1 MYRKNQ
7 KSQVVYF
14 KRWTRQ
20 KYAVFNSLK
29 KQIFIATIALACSFV
44 AKPVAA
50 QGQTDTVVH
59 QLDELTVRSVMAWQK
74 LYPATPLLQ
83 VSITQSEIERVA
95 VQSLNDLLDRLQGLD
110 VRQRGPLSTQADIS
124 YRGGN
129 FDQTLILLNGFN
141 MTDPQTGH
149 YTLNLPV
156 NQDII
161 QKIELFNN
169 TTAFLYGTSPFS
181 GLVNIITRPDT
192 ANSVAFH
199 TAGGRFGWLT
209 TGVTLNLKSG
219 KFTHLLSA
227 DYNRSDGYKHNT
239 DFETVNAFYQTI
251 GRIGRNSLEIQ
262 AGYSGREYGAN
273 GFYSL
278 KFPDQYETVHT
289 AFVGARWKHHGY
301 VFWSPSLYYRA
312 NLDCFELE
320 KGQNPAKNN
329 YHFNQAAGAN
339 FLTYFFTKAGQTSF
353 SADVR
358 VEDIFS
364 TSLGTPLQKPVKT
377 FNDTIF
383 YNYGK
388 LNLNSSISASQHY
401 EKRGWTT
408 NLTLL
413 LQHFT
418 HTPKKAYLLPAAYLS
433 YKSRLKTVRQSKL
446 SGTFSLSG
454 AGTMRMPTFTDLYYK
469 TGDIIG
475 NSELQPEKA
484 YTVDV
489 GASLHLSK
497 GIKLPYFTVSVAYFN
512 RWGVD
517 MIDYIKSDT
526 DVKWRSIN
534 HTAIHFQGVEASIC
548 YRPNLQSNPDFFI
561 TNILIEYTFL
571 HSDKESKG
579 FQSRYVL
586 DHLIHKLS
594 MRFNHRIYRGLAMDW
609 VFSINKRQGEYT
621 SYKTDATGKLAPYPI
636 CYLLDVRLSYTYKIL
651 NFYIE
656 AANVLNQRY
665 FDLGD
670 LEQPRIWL
678 RGGIKCKIG
687 LGIK

>member
-1 MYRKNQ
+1 MNRRVQ
-7 KSQVVYF
+7 KTQVVYF

-20 KYAVFNSLK
+20 KYAIFNSLK
-29 KQIFIATIALACSFV
+29 KQISIATIALVCSFV
-44 AKPVAA
+44 SRPVTA
-50 QGQTDTVVH
+50 QAQNDTLI
-59 QLDELTVRSVMAWQK
+59 QRLNELTVSEEK
-74 LYPATPLLQ
+74 LPETPNLATPLLQ
-83 VSITQSEIERVA
+83 VSITKSEIERVP

-110 VRQRGPLSTQADIS
+110 IRQRSPLSTQADIS

-169 TTAFLYGTSPFS
+169 TTAFLFGTSPFS
-181 GLVNIITRPDT
+181 GLVNIVTRPDT
-192 ANSVAFH
+192 VNSIAFH
-199 TAGGRFGWLT
+199 VAGGSFEWIN
-209 TGVTLNLKSG
+209 TGATLNLKSG

-227 DYNRSDGYKHNT
+227 DYNRSDGYRHNT
-239 DFETVNAFYQTI
+239 DFKTFNAFYQTI
-251 GRIGRNSLEIQ
+251 GRFGRNELEMQ

-278 KFPDQYETVHT
+278 KFPDQYETLHT
-289 AFVGARWKHHGY
+289 AFAGVKWKHYGR

-312 NLDCFELE
+312 NFDCFELI
-320 KGQNPAKNN
+320 KGQNPTKNN

-339 FLTYFFTKAGQTSF
+339 FLTYFFTRAGKTSF

-364 TSLGTPLQKPVKT
+364 TSLGDSLLKPKKT

-388 LNLNSSISASQHY
+388 LNLNSGIAVSQHY
-401 EKRGWTT
+401 ENRGWTA

-418 HTPKKAYLLPAAYLS
+418 HAPKKIYLLPATYIS
-433 YKSRLKTVRQSKL
+433 YKLRPQAVRQNLL
-446 SGTFSLSG
+446 SATFYLSG
-454 AGTMRMPTFTDLYYK
+454 ADAMRMPTFTDLYYK

-475 NSELQPEKA
+475 NSNLQPEKA
-484 YTVDV
+484 YTVDA
-489 GASLHLSK
+489 GASLHIAKAGKS
-497 GIKLPYFTVSVAYFN
+497 PYLTVSVAYFN
-512 RWGVD
+512 RWGRN

-526 DVKWRSIN
+526 DIKWRSIN
-534 HTAIHFQGVEASIC
+534 HTAIHFQGVEASLC
-548 YRPNLQSNPDFFI
+548 YQPNLQFNNNFFI
-561 TNILIEYTFL
+561 TNILIEYAFL
-571 HSDKESKG
+571 HSNKKSQG

-586 DHLIHKLS
+586 DHLMHKLA
-594 MRFNHRIYRGLAMDW
+594 MRLNHRIYKGLSADW
-609 VFSINKRQGEYT
+609 SFSINRRQGEYISYQTDAKGILT
-621 SYKTDATGKLAPYPI
+621 SYPVY
-636 CYLLDVRLSYTYKIL
+636 YLLDVRLSYTYKML
-651 NFYIE
+651 NFYAE
-656 AANVLNQRY
+656 AANLLNQHY

-670 LEQPRIWL
+670 LEQPGIWI
-678 RGGIKCKIG
+678 RGGIKCKVG
-687 LGIK
+687 F

>member
-1 MYRKNQ
+1 MYKKKQ
-7 KSQVVYF
+7 KSQIVYF

-20 KYAVFNSLK
+20 KFAIFNSLK
-29 KQIFIATIALACSFV
+29 KQISIATIALSCSFV
-44 AKPVAA
+44 AKPFTA
-50 QGQTDTVVH
+50 QGQIDTMTH
-59 QLDELTVRSVMAWQK
+59 RLNELNVSEESVPETPNLAS
-74 LYPATPLLQ
+74 PLLQ
-83 VSITQSEIERVA
+83 VSITKSEIERVA

-110 VRQRGPLSTQADIS
+110 IRQRGPLSTQADIS

-149 YTLNLPV
+149 YALNLPV

-192 ANSVAFH
+192 SNSIAFH
-199 TAGGRFGWLT
+199 VAGGRFGWLT
-209 TGVTLNLKSG
+209 TGATLNLKSG
-219 KFTHLLSA
+219 KFSHLLSA
-227 DYNRSDGYKHNT
+227 DYNQSEGYKHNT
-239 DFETVNAFYQTI
+239 DFKTVNAFYQTI
-251 GRIGRNSLEIQ
+251 GNFGINELEIQ

-289 AFVGARWKHHGY
+289 AFAGAKWKHYGR
-301 VFWSPSLYYRA
+301 VFWSPSFYYRT
-312 NLDCFELE
+312 NLDCFELV
-320 KGQNPAKNN
+320 KGQNPTKNN
-329 YHFNQAAGAN
+329 YHFNQTAGVN
-339 FLTYFFTKAGQTSF
+339 FLTYFFTKAGKTSF
-353 SADVR
+353 SADIR
-358 VEDIFS
+358 AENIFS
-364 TSLGTPLQKPVKT
+364 SSLGTLLPKALKT
-377 FNDTIF
+377 LNDTIY

-388 LNLNSSISASQHY
+388 LNINSGISASQHY
-401 EKRGWTT
+401 ENKGWIAD
-408 NLTLL
+408 LTLL

-418 HTPKKAYLLPAAYLS
+418 HTPQKVYLLPAAYLS
-433 YKSRLKTVRQSKL
+433 YKLKTQTEHHNLL
-446 SGTFSLSG
+446 SATFYLSG

-469 TGDIIG
+469 TGDVIG
-475 NSELQPEKA
+475 NSDLQAEKA
-484 YTVDV
+484 YTVDI
-489 GASLHLSK
+489 GTSLHLSK
-497 GIKLPYFTVSVAYFN
+497 IGKNPYLTISMAYFN
-512 RWGVD
+512 RWGLN

-526 DVKWRSIN
+526 DTKWRSIN

-548 YRPNLQSNPDFFI
+548 YRPYLHINPHFFI

-586 DHLIHKLS
+586 DHLVHKLALQI
-594 MRFNHRIYRGLAMDW
+594 NHRIYKGLSIDW
-609 VFSINKRQGEYT
+609 IFSINKRQGEYT
-621 SYKTDATGKLAPYPI
+621 SYQTDVTGALTPYPI
-636 CYLLDVRLSYTYKIL
+636 AYLLDIRLSYTYKIL
-651 NFYIE
+651 NFYVE
-656 AANVLNQRY
+656 ATNVLNQRY

-670 LEQPRIWL
+670 LEQPGIWL

-687 LGIK
+687 L

>member
-1 MYRKNQ
+1 MHKKKQ
-7 KSQVVYF
+7 KFQVVHF

-29 KQIFIATIALACSFV
+29 KQISIATIALACSFV
-44 AKPVAA
+44 TKTATA
-50 QGQTDTVVH
+50 QGQTDTMTH
-59 QLDELTVRSVMAWQK
+59 RLNELTVSEEGLPETPNLA
-74 LYPATPLLQ
+74 APLLQ
-83 VSITQSEIERVA
+83 VSITKSEIERVA
-95 VQSLNDLLDRLQGLD
+95 VQSLNDLLDRLQGMD
-110 VRQRGPLSTQADIS
+110 IRQRGPLSTQADIS
-124 YRGGN
+124 YRGAN

-141 MTDPQTGH
+141 MADPQTGH
-149 YTLNLPV
+149 FSLNLPV

-181 GLVNIITRPDT
+181 GLVNMITRPDT
-192 ANSVAFH
+192 ANSIAFH
-199 TAGGRFGWLT
+199 LAGGRFGWLT
-209 TGVTLNLKSG
+209 TGATLNLKSG

-251 GRIGRNSLEIQ
+251 GRFGRNELEIQ
-262 AGYSGREYGAN
+262 AGYSGRKYGAN

-289 AFVGARWKHHGY
+289 TFAGAKWKHYGR

-312 NLDCFELE
+312 NLDCFELV

-339 FLTYFFTKAGQTSF
+339 FLTYFFTKAGKTSF

-358 VEDIFS
+358 IEDIFS
-364 TSLGTPLQKPVKT
+364 TSLGTLLQKPVKT
-377 FNDTIF
+377 LNDTIF

-388 LNLNSSISASQHY
+388 LNLNSGISASQHY
-401 EKRGWTT
+401 ENKGWTAD
-408 NLTLL
+408 LTLL
-413 LQHFT
+413 LQHFS
-418 HTPKKAYLLPAAYLS
+418 HTPKSIYLLPAAYLS
-433 YKSRLKTVRQSKL
+433 YKLRPQAVQQSLL
-446 SGTFSLSG
+446 SASFHLSG
-454 AGTMRMPTFTDLYYK
+454 ASTMRMPTFTDLYYK

-475 NSELQPEKA
+475 NSKLQPEKA

-489 GASLHLSK
+489 GAALHLSQV
-497 GIKLPYFTVSVAYFN
+497 GKLPYFTLSVAFFN
-512 RWGVD
+512 RWGLD

-526 DVKWRSIN
+526 DTKWHSIN
-534 HTAIHFQGVEASIC
+534 HTAIHFQGVEASLC
-548 YRPNLQSNPDFFI
+548 YRPNLQFNANFFI
-561 TNILIEYTFL
+561 TNILVEYTFL

-586 DHLIHKLS
+586 DHLAHKLAL
-594 MRFNHRIYRGLAMDW
+594 RLNHRIYKGLAMDW
-609 VFSINKRQGEYT
+609 VFSINRRQGEYT
-621 SYKTDATGKLAPYPI
+621 SYKTDAAGKLTPYPVY
-636 CYLLDVRLSYTYKIL
+636 YLLDVRLSYTYKML

-670 LEQPRIWL
+670 LEQPGVWL
-678 RGGIKCKIG
+678 RGGIKCKVG
-687 LGIK
+687 F